1 MSQRG
6 AFQSSTMKVTPAS
19 LVMGYMRLGD
29 GSTAAIAF
37 ALVQR
42 NAGGESDGERG
53 EDGGGPVRAAQPG
66 AHLDSM
72 ALVDGGQGQPLRPGR
87 ADMLRAQHG
96 AFGAAEGDEV
106 AREAIGHGV
115 DLGGAACRER
125 VCQYV

>member
-1 MSQRG
+1 MVPIAMNFLPASAACRKSNADCMIQRG
-6 AFQSSTMKVTPAS
+6 AFQSSTMKVTPSS

-72 ALVDGGQGQPLRPGR
+72 ALVDGEIGR
-87 ADMLRAQHG
+87 AH
-96 AFGAAEGDEV
+96 V
-106 AREAIGHGV
+106 
-115 DLGGAACRER
+115 
-125 VCQYV
+125 